1 MGFDEITNILY
12 LLLQGVG
19 VGIAASI
26 TVGPVAVLCIQRTL
40 SKSRRS
46 GFASGFGVACADT
59 LMAIFAM
66 LFSSILQRSIEANR
80 LILSVVSG
88 IIVVI
93 VGVYIFLQ
101 NPVTQIRRNRVG
113 KTTLWRDFASMFGIT
128 LTNFIYVIP
137 YIMIF
142 FTMFKVSTLG
152 VTDVGSLFGGLL
164 TIAGFLG
171 GAVTWWFALTF
182 LLNLFRHRFRPRHML
197 TINHVAGIVIA
208 IDGFSSCGKSTFA
221 KAIARRLGYIFIDTG
236 AMYRAVTLYALEH
249 GAIRS
254 GMVDEEAVVRLLPDI
269 CIDFRFNPERGAS
282 DIYVD
287 GDRVEGKIRTIEV
300 SNCVSAV
307 SSICEVRAKLVAM
320 QQQMGR
326 RRGVVMDGR
335 DIGTTVFPDAELK
348 IFMTARPSVR
358 ARRRYDE
365 LRAKGD
371 EVSYEEI
378 LQNVLSRDK
387 ADMTRAISPLRKAD
401 DAVVLDN
408 SCMTVAEQME
418 WFEKEFRRAIGDGR

>member
-46 GFASGFGVACADT
+46 GFASGLGVACADT

-93 VGVYIFLQ
+93 VG
-101 NPVTQIRRNRVG
+101 RVG

-208 IDGFSSCGKSTFA
+208 V
-221 KAIARRLGYIFIDTG
+221 LGIYTILSNFIH
-236 AMYRAVTLYALEH
+236 V
-249 GAIRS
+249 
-254 GMVDEEAVVRLLPDI
+254 LP
-269 CIDFRFNPERGAS
+269 
-282 DIYVD
+282 
-287 GDRVEGKIRTIEV
+287 
-300 SNCVSAV
+300 
-307 SSICEVRAKLVAM
+307 
-320 QQQMGR
+320 
-326 RRGVVMDGR
+326 
-335 DIGTTVFPDAELK
+335 
-348 IFMTARPSVR
+348 
-358 ARRRYDE
+358 
-365 LRAKGD
+365 
-371 EVSYEEI
+371 
-378 LQNVLSRDK
+378 NVH
-387 ADMTRAISPLRKAD
+387 
-401 DAVVLDN
+401 
-408 SCMTVAEQME
+408 
-418 WFEKEFRRAIGDGR
+418 

>member
-46 GFASGFGVACADT
+46 GFASGLGVACADT

-80 LILSVVSG
+80 LIL
-88 IIVVI
+88 
-93 VGVYIFLQ
+93 LQ

-208 IDGFSSCGKSTFA
+208 V
-221 KAIARRLGYIFIDTG
+221 LGIYTILSNFIH
-236 AMYRAVTLYALEH
+236 V
-249 GAIRS
+249 
-254 GMVDEEAVVRLLPDI
+254 LP
-269 CIDFRFNPERGAS
+269 
-282 DIYVD
+282 
-287 GDRVEGKIRTIEV
+287 
-300 SNCVSAV
+300 
-307 SSICEVRAKLVAM
+307 
-320 QQQMGR
+320 
-326 RRGVVMDGR
+326 
-335 DIGTTVFPDAELK
+335 
-348 IFMTARPSVR
+348 
-358 ARRRYDE
+358 
-365 LRAKGD
+365 
-371 EVSYEEI
+371 
-378 LQNVLSRDK
+378 NVH
-387 ADMTRAISPLRKAD
+387 
-401 DAVVLDN
+401 
-408 SCMTVAEQME
+408 
-418 WFEKEFRRAIGDGR
+418 

>member
-46 GFASGFGVACADT
+46 GFASGLGVACADT

-88 IIVVI
+88 IVVVI

-152 VTDVGSLFGGLL
+152 VTDLCSLFVSLL
-164 TIAGFLG
+164 TLAGFL
-171 GAVTWWFALTF
+171 AASSSSRFALSF
-182 LLNLFRHRFRPRHML
+182 LHNLFRYIFRPPYML
-197 TINHVAGIVIA
+197 TI
-208 IDGFSSCGKSTFA
+208 
-221 KAIARRLGYIFIDTG
+221 
-236 AMYRAVTLYALEH
+236 TLYAVTFFASLCLYH
-249 GAIRS
+249 TPAHFFT
-254 GMVDEEAVVRLLPDI
+254 LLP
-269 CIDFRFNPERGAS
+269 AS
-282 DIYVD
+282 H
-287 GDRVEGKIRTIEV
+287 
-300 SNCVSAV
+300 
-307 SSICEVRAKLVAM
+307 
-320 QQQMGR
+320 
-326 RRGVVMDGR
+326 
-335 DIGTTVFPDAELK
+335 
-348 IFMTARPSVR
+348 
-358 ARRRYDE
+358 
-365 LRAKGD
+365 
-371 EVSYEEI
+371 
-378 LQNVLSRDK
+378 
-387 ADMTRAISPLRKAD
+387 
-401 DAVVLDN
+401 
-408 SCMTVAEQME
+408 
-418 WFEKEFRRAIGDGR
+418 

>member
-46 GFASGFGVACADT
+46 GFASGLGVACADT

-66 LFSSILQRSIEANR
+66 LFSSILQRSIEA
-80 LILSVVSG
+80 
-88 IIVVI
+88 I

-208 IDGFSSCGKSTFA
+208 V
-221 KAIARRLGYIFIDTG
+221 LGIYTILSNFIH
-236 AMYRAVTLYALEH
+236 V
-249 GAIRS
+249 
-254 GMVDEEAVVRLLPDI
+254 LP
-269 CIDFRFNPERGAS
+269 
-282 DIYVD
+282 
-287 GDRVEGKIRTIEV
+287 
-300 SNCVSAV
+300 
-307 SSICEVRAKLVAM
+307 
-320 QQQMGR
+320 
-326 RRGVVMDGR
+326 
-335 DIGTTVFPDAELK
+335 
-348 IFMTARPSVR
+348 
-358 ARRRYDE
+358 
-365 LRAKGD
+365 
-371 EVSYEEI
+371 
-378 LQNVLSRDK
+378 NVH
-387 ADMTRAISPLRKAD
+387 
-401 DAVVLDN
+401 
-408 SCMTVAEQME
+408 
-418 WFEKEFRRAIGDGR
+418 

>member
-26 TVGPVAVLCIQRTL
+26 TVGPVAVLLHSADAEQEPSFRGSHRGSVWPAPI
-40 SKSRRS
+40 RS
-46 GFASGFGVACADT
+46 WRSSPCS
-59 LMAIFAM
+59 
-66 LFSSILQRSIEANR
+66 FSSILQRSIEANR

-182 LLNLFRHRFRPRHML
+182 LLNLFRHRFSSAPHADGSTMWRESSSPCWVSIPFCRISSMSCQCALTEIRTRRSSSPSTVFHHAANRPSPRPSPAVWD
-197 TINHVAGIVIA
+197 I
-208 IDGFSSCGKSTFA
+208 FSS
-221 KAIARRLGYIFIDTG
+221 IRG

-254 GMVDEEAVVRLLPDI
+254 GM
-269 CIDFRFNPERGAS
+269 
-282 DIYVD
+282 
-287 GDRVEGKIRTIEV
+287 
-300 SNCVSAV
+300 
-307 SSICEVRAKLVAM
+307 
-320 QQQMGR
+320 GR
-326 RRGVVMDGR
+326 RGGR
-335 DIGTTVFPDAELK
+335 RAAAAGHLHRFPLQSRTRSQRHLCRLA
-348 IFMTARPSVR
+348 TASR
-358 ARRRYDE
+358 ARSAR
-365 LRAKGD
+365 
-371 EVSYEEI
+371 
-378 LQNVLSRDK
+378 SR
-387 ADMTRAISPLRKAD
+387 
-401 DAVVLDN
+401 
-408 SCMTVAEQME
+408 
-418 WFEKEFRRAIGDGR
+418 

>member
-46 GFASGFGVACADT
+46 GFASGLGVACADT

-80 LILSVVSG
+80 LILS
-88 IIVVI
+88 
-93 VGVYIFLQ
+93 VYIFLQ

-208 IDGFSSCGKSTFA
+208 V
-221 KAIARRLGYIFIDTG
+221 LGIYTILSNFIH
-236 AMYRAVTLYALEH
+236 V
-249 GAIRS
+249 
-254 GMVDEEAVVRLLPDI
+254 LP
-269 CIDFRFNPERGAS
+269 
-282 DIYVD
+282 
-287 GDRVEGKIRTIEV
+287 
-300 SNCVSAV
+300 
-307 SSICEVRAKLVAM
+307 
-320 QQQMGR
+320 
-326 RRGVVMDGR
+326 
-335 DIGTTVFPDAELK
+335 
-348 IFMTARPSVR
+348 
-358 ARRRYDE
+358 
-365 LRAKGD
+365 
-371 EVSYEEI
+371 
-378 LQNVLSRDK
+378 NVH
-387 ADMTRAISPLRKAD
+387 
-401 DAVVLDN
+401 
-408 SCMTVAEQME
+408 
-418 WFEKEFRRAIGDGR
+418 

>member
-101 NPVTQIRRNRVG
+101 TPVTQIRRNRVG

-208 IDGFSSCGKSTFA
+208 V
-221 KAIARRLGYIFIDTG
+221 LGIYTILSNFIH
-236 AMYRAVTLYALEH
+236 V
-249 GAIRS
+249 
-254 GMVDEEAVVRLLPDI
+254 LP
-269 CIDFRFNPERGAS
+269 
-282 DIYVD
+282 
-287 GDRVEGKIRTIEV
+287 
-300 SNCVSAV
+300 
-307 SSICEVRAKLVAM
+307 
-320 QQQMGR
+320 
-326 RRGVVMDGR
+326 
-335 DIGTTVFPDAELK
+335 
-348 IFMTARPSVR
+348 
-358 ARRRYDE
+358 
-365 LRAKGD
+365 
-371 EVSYEEI
+371 
-378 LQNVLSRDK
+378 NVH
-387 ADMTRAISPLRKAD
+387 
-401 DAVVLDN
+401 
-408 SCMTVAEQME
+408 
-418 WFEKEFRRAIGDGR
+418 

>member
-12 LLLQGVG
+12 LLLQGGG

-46 GFASGFGVACADT
+46 GFASGLGVACADT

-152 VTDVGSLFGGLL
+152 VTDVG
-164 TIAGFLG
+164 
-171 GAVTWWFALTF
+171 GA
-182 LLNLFRHRFRPRHML
+182 
-197 TINHVAGIVIA
+197 
-208 IDGFSSCGKSTFA
+208 FSGDCSPS
-221 KAIARRLGYIFIDTG
+221 
-236 AMYRAVTLYALEH
+236 
-249 GAIRS
+249 
-254 GMVDEEAVVRLLPDI
+254 
-269 CIDFRFNPERGAS
+269 RGS
-282 DIYVD
+282 W
-287 GDRVEGKIRTIEV
+287 
-300 SNCVSAV
+300 
-307 SSICEVRAKLVAM
+307 
-320 QQQMGR
+320 
-326 RRGVVMDGR
+326 
-335 DIGTTVFPDAELK
+335 AE
-348 IFMTARPSVR
+348 P
-358 ARRRYDE
+358 
-365 LRAKGD
+365 
-371 EVSYEEI
+371 
-378 LQNVLSRDK
+378 
-387 ADMTRAISPLRKAD
+387 
-401 DAVVLDN
+401 
-408 SCMTVAEQME
+408 
-418 WFEKEFRRAIGDGR
+418 

>member
-46 GFASGFGVACADT
+46 GFASGLGVACADT

-88 IIVVI
+88 IVVVI

-128 LTNFIYVIP
+128 LTNFIDVIP

-208 IDGFSSCGKSTFA
+208 V
-221 KAIARRLGYIFIDTG
+221 LGIYTILSNFIH
-236 AMYRAVTLYALEH
+236 V
-249 GAIRS
+249 
-254 GMVDEEAVVRLLPDI
+254 LP
-269 CIDFRFNPERGAS
+269 
-282 DIYVD
+282 
-287 GDRVEGKIRTIEV
+287 
-300 SNCVSAV
+300 
-307 SSICEVRAKLVAM
+307 
-320 QQQMGR
+320 
-326 RRGVVMDGR
+326 
-335 DIGTTVFPDAELK
+335 
-348 IFMTARPSVR
+348 
-358 ARRRYDE
+358 
-365 LRAKGD
+365 
-371 EVSYEEI
+371 
-378 LQNVLSRDK
+378 NVH
-387 ADMTRAISPLRKAD
+387 
-401 DAVVLDN
+401 
-408 SCMTVAEQME
+408 
-418 WFEKEFRRAIGDGR
+418 

>member
-46 GFASGFGVACADT
+46 GFASG
-59 LMAIFAM
+59 LFAM

-171 GAVTWWFALTF
+171 VAVTWWFALTF

-208 IDGFSSCGKSTFA
+208 V
-221 KAIARRLGYIFIDTG
+221 LGIYTILSNFIH
-236 AMYRAVTLYALEH
+236 V
-249 GAIRS
+249 
-254 GMVDEEAVVRLLPDI
+254 LP
-269 CIDFRFNPERGAS
+269 
-282 DIYVD
+282 
-287 GDRVEGKIRTIEV
+287 
-300 SNCVSAV
+300 
-307 SSICEVRAKLVAM
+307 
-320 QQQMGR
+320 
-326 RRGVVMDGR
+326 
-335 DIGTTVFPDAELK
+335 
-348 IFMTARPSVR
+348 
-358 ARRRYDE
+358 
-365 LRAKGD
+365 
-371 EVSYEEI
+371 
-378 LQNVLSRDK
+378 NVH
-387 ADMTRAISPLRKAD
+387 
-401 DAVVLDN
+401 
-408 SCMTVAEQME
+408 
-418 WFEKEFRRAIGDGR
+418 